1 MQLILSIISLIAY
14 LVAAYFFVSRWDYG
28 IRGIAF
34 AMNAYGLT
42 YIICAQIAVMFVITE
57 LKDVIFFPTKESFE
71 NWGEWIRLALPA
83 VLVFFAGPL
92 VLEIYIILAGR
103 LSQ

>member
-1 MQLILSIISLIAY
+1 MPLILASISLIAY
-14 LVAAYFFVSRWDYG
+14 LVAGYFFVLRWDYDV
-28 IRGIAF
+28 RGIAF

-42 YIICAQIAVMFVITE
+42 YIICAQIAVMFVLTE

-71 NWGEWIRLALPA
+71 KWGEWIRLALPA